1 MTANGKFGLP
11 PYGDDSP
18 SRINDISVF
27 LYSYTT
33 GRNFTL
39 AHPDEDE
46 DDDSGAI
53 GDMMAQEDGS
63 TVKHLNWVWP
73 DCLVGDGEPSD
84 SDSDRGIYNVRLAP
98 SSAATVG
105 GRRLEGT
112 YTLIRTLRSPSAK
125 TSASTATT
133 TTPSSISPSP

>member
-1 MTANGKFGLP
+1 MTANGKLDLP
-11 PYGDDSP
+11 PYDDDSP

-39 AHPDEDE
+39 AHPDED
-46 DDDSGAI
+46 DDSDAL
-53 GDMMAQEDGS
+53 GDIMAQEDGS

-84 SDSDRGIYNVRLAP
+84 SDSDRGIYNVRLLP
-98 SSAATVG
+98 
-105 GRRLEGT
+105 
-112 YTLIRTLRSPSAK
+112 
-125 TSASTATT
+125 ASTADD
-133 TTPSSISPSP
+133 